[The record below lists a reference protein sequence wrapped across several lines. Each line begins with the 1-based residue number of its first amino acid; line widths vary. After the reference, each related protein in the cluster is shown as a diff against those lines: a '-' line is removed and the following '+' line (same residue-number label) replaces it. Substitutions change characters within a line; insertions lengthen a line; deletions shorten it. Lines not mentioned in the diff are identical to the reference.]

1 MNRMINIDHEI
12 NEEHFCSLMDCTEDI
27 IFDNKYP
34 SGYLYYTYKERFFI
48 VEYSFSCEKYFV
60 HYGILELVDLDVFKP
75 FTQRRLMSR
84 VYFIKFVL
92 REIHDKILNGTD
104 FYC

>member
-1 MNRMINIDHEI
+1 MNRMININHEI
-12 NEEHFCSLMDCTEDI
+12 NEKHFYSLMDCREDI
-27 IFDNKYP
+27 VFKYP
-34 SGYLYYTYKERFFI
+34 SGYLYYTCKGRFFI
-48 VEYSFSCEKYFV
+48 VEYSPSCGKVFI
-60 HYGILELVDLDVFKP
+60 HYNILELADLDIFIP
-75 FTQRRLMSR
+75 FTQRKLTSR